1 MSHVVIIPLN
11 SNLAAG
17 KPGMVHD
24 SDGQPREKC
33 SYYQSDRNTFQ
44 GVLSVREELT
54 KNKLACPVA
63 LWLVLQTATQSVI

>member
-54 KNKLACPVA
+54 KNKPACPVA